1 MTAPRPQPDL
11 VLPPQVWRGRE
22 LAQAQEKTL
31 STGHA
36 LLDAQLPGSGWP
48 LGNLVEIL
56 QREAQQHVWQLA
68 GPALAEAMRRTRD
81 PAVLVHPPY
90 QPFGPALR
98 EQGIVPEHLLCVQA
112 EPPAARLWATEQALR
127 CADVVAVLA
136 WLPRAR
142 AEDLRRL
149 HLCAQGGDK
158 AAAGVPRR
166 RCARPV
172 VPRPRAAAGA
182 GQRSDGGAGPQAQ
195 GAAAAASPAAARAA
209 AATVGAAGRP
219 QGAPPAVS
227 LPPSPDRMYWIALLP
242 SRNEDATA
250 WGWRALQFTPRVAV
264 VDEACCWRR
273 APPSACSAAAGR
285 CCARC

>member
-1 MTAPRPQPDL
+1 MATQAGPDGFQGQAKHCINKQSFDLAMNAPRPQPDL

-112 EPPAARLWATEQALR
+112 EAPAARLWATEQALR
-127 CADVVAVLA
+127 CADVGVVLA

-142 AEDLRRL
+142 TEDLRRL

-158 AAAGVPRR
+158 LLLVFRGVD
-166 RCARPV
+166 AR
-172 VPRPRAAAGA
+172 
-182 GQRSDGGAGPQAQ
+182 GQS
-195 GAAAAASPAAARAA
+195 SPARVRLLVQGCDPMEVLVLKRRGPPLLQPLRLPAQPQKLSALLAARKA
-209 AATVGAAGRP
+209 RR
-219 QGAPPAVS
+219 PAVS
-227 LPPSPDRMYWIALLP
+227 LPTFTGSHVLDRTPSLA
-242 SRNEDATA
+242 
-250 WGWRALQFTPRVAV
+250 Q
-264 VDEACCWRR
+264 
-273 APPSACSAAAGR
+273 
-285 CCARC
+285 